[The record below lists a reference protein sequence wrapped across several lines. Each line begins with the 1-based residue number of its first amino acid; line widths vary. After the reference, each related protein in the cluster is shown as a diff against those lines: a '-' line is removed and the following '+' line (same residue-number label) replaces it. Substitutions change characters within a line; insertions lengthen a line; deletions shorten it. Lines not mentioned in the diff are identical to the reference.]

1 MLQVL
6 ESYLKDHWLEFGHSS
21 AVPNEITWLI
31 QCRSRILVFAFDK
44 KSRWPLAVA
53 KISRDEETAQ
63 RTINEFHNLQA
74 VRQRLSASWLDTVPY
89 PVALEQ
95 VGKRTVE
102 WERLLPGYSW
112 PLAPSSFLAR
122 PQAEPIAQVYR
133 WLVNFQS
140 QCTYEVQVM
149 DDDTLEAMLVVP
161 VVSLLEHVGIPSLV
175 QQRARGIAR
184 ELRGLTIPRVHRHGD
199 LHPTNLLFLGD
210 RLQGVTDWEMA
221 TPDSWPFYDWLQFV
235 FEYRLELA
243 RKQTPSLGREAILY
257 HMVDALF
264 NNRGSRQEETMCA
277 WTIRF
282 LANYGLSYEVAPLLW
297 LHYASEVRW
306 PEDKE
311 TFLSIMV
318 PAVVRWARWD
328 G

>member
-1 MLQVL
+1 MLQEL

-31 QCRSRILVFAFDK
+31 QSRSRILAFAFAK

-53 KISRDEETAQ
+53 KISRDEETSQ
-63 RTINEFHNLQA
+63 HTVNEFRNLQA
-74 VRQRLSASWLDTVPY
+74 VRQRLSASWLDTVPC
-89 PVALEQ
+89 PVALWQ

-102 WERLLPGYSW
+102 WERFLPGHSW
-112 PLAPSSFLAR
+112 PLVTPSFLAG

-140 QCTYEVQVM
+140 QCTYGVQVM
-149 DDDTLEAMLVVP
+149 DDNTVEAMLVVP
-161 VVSLLEHVGIPSLV
+161 VVSLLEQVGFPSPA

-184 ELRGLTIPRVHRHGD
+184 ELRGLVIPRVHRHGD
-199 LHPTNLLFLGD
+199 LHPTNLLFLGN

-221 TPDSWPFYDWLQFV
+221 TPDSWPFYDWFQFV
-235 FEYRLELA
+235 FEYHLELA
-243 RKQTPSLGREAILY
+243 RRQAPSLGREAILY
-257 HMVDALF
+257 RMADVLF
-264 NNRGSRQEETMCA
+264 SNRCSRQQDPLRA

-282 LANYGLSYEVAPLLW
+282 LANYGLSYEVVPLFW